1 MREPRFDDFRAG
13 DRFETGPRTVTDDDI
28 DTFTRLAG
36 LSLPIFRDEA
46 YARAHTPYGGRIAPG
61 FLTAALSAGMME
73 SVLGP
78 DVLGGLAMDGFRFS
92 SPVRA
97 GDQLH
102 AEIEVLE
109 ARATSDGKRGVV
121 TLAIR
126 MRNQRGETPLAYQ
139 ASLLMR
145 RRAAAS

>member
-1 MREPRFDDFRAG
+1 MAEPRFDDFHAG
-13 DRFETGPRTVTDDDI
+13 DRFETRGRTVTDDDI

-36 LSLPIFRDEA
+36 LHLPIFHDDA
-46 YARAHTPYGGRIAPG
+46 YARAHTTYGGRIAPG
-61 FLTAALSAGMME
+61 FLTAAVSAGMME

-78 DVLGGLAMDGFRFS
+78 DVLGGLAMDGFRFA

-97 GDQLH
+97 GDELH

-109 ARATSDGKRGVV
+109 ARATSDGKRGVL

-126 MRNQRGETPLAYQ
+126 MLNQQGEVPLAYR

-145 RRAAAS
+145 RRAA